1 MKDFKCFRV
10 LKVVSVMLIR
20 TPDDLVNVIII
31 SVKGCTIIQMNQ
43 NRSFSSSPLSV

>member
-10 LKVVSVMLIR
+10 LKVVCVMLIG

-31 SVKGCTIIQMNQ
+31 SVKGC
-43 NRSFSSSPLSV
+43 SV